1 MRKGWKKKEKYSFWL
16 QKDVKIEN
24 QYDFWN
30 LWTLI
35 ISKFWQSLSHQIHFE
50 GSSVK
55 SIFFFSVLY
64 RKAEKQKNTIFCYKK
79 GSKSKTKIILKIFG
93 RWLYKCFGI
102 LYRTKSILK
111 GLAPKAYFSL
121 AFYAERLENSKI
133 QFLVTKRG
141 QNQKSRW
148 FLKSLDVNYI
158 KVLSLFFAPDRF
170 WRI

>member
-1 MRKGWKKKEKYSFWL
+1 MRKGWKKK
-16 QKDVKIEN
+16 KIQFLVTKLLN
-24 QYDFWN
+24 YRCFDN
-30 LWTLI
+30 LYRT
-35 ISKFWQSLSHQIHFE
+35 
-50 GSSVK
+50 K
-55 SIFFFSVLY
+55 SILKGLAWKAYFSLAFY
-64 RKAEKQKNTIFCYKK
+64 TERLKNKKKTIFCYKK

-121 AFYAERLENSKI
+121 AFYAERLENTKI

-148 FLKSLDVNYI
+148 FLKSLEVTYI
-158 KVLSLFFAPDRF
+158 EVLALFIALDWF